1 MLMRRSRCRSTA
13 MLLQPQLKP
22 QVQVQVQVQLLGLA
36 QGLGLGSNV
45 GHLGYPSAAAAAA
58 GC

>member
-1 MLMRRSRCRSTA
+1 

-22 QVQVQVQVQLLGLA
+22 QVQVQVQVQLLGLGLA
-36 QGLGLGSNV
+36 LGLGSNV
-45 GHLGYPSAAAAAA
+45 GHQGYPSAAAAAA